1 MHYLDEQNIYV
12 FLLQIFLLLALARGL
27 GELFRAF
34 KQPPL
39 TAEILV
45 GVLLGPTIMGRFAP
59 AIHGYIF
66 PHDLMQQ
73 GMLETMGWIGVLFL
87 LLQTGLE
94 MDLVSAW
101 RQRVGAFKIAFYGIL
116 IPVAITFLCAY
127 FFVPDSFLANPRLR
141 LPFAMGLAIAMSISS
156 AAITAR
162 SLHDLRLSKTD
173 LGFLIMSA
181 LSVNDIMTWM
191 LFALVLALFTQASTT
206 FSSIGL
212 TMLLTLGF
220 VAFCLTG
227 GRIFASAVIGKIKKF
242 NFPEPG
248 TSLTFICI
256 LGLACG
262 AITSKIG
269 INAPFGFLI
278 AGIMAGQT
286 AALSERTRQI
296 ISQMVYAIFVPLFFA
311 GIGLKLDFFAN
322 FNPAM
327 VAFAVFVGI
336 GARFAGAWL
345 GVLLTNTSPANRL
358 SIAITHIPGEIIV
371 GLLCLQHGLITEQVF
386 VSLVF
391 AAIISSMLLGPWLG
405 YSINKRKKIGVLEF
419 FLRDAIIANLK
430 ETDRDGAIGRLCE
443 VASEQEHFA
452 QADSL
457 YEAVLNRENAA
468 GTAMEEGVAVPHAR
482 VPFVKR
488 PLVVFGR
495 SHKGIEWNSP
505 DGKPAQFIFLIITPS
520 TDDEAQV
527 QILGHIARAMCKP
540 ETRQDIMAAPDAHAI
555 WRILHRVLELEQI
568 KRR

>member
-1 MHYLDEQNIYV
+1 MHYLDEHNIYL

-45 GVLLGPTIMGRFAP
+45 GVMLGPTILGRFAP
-59 AIHGYIF
+59 GVHGYIF
-66 PHDLMQQ
+66 PPDLMQQ
-73 GMLETMGWIGVLFL
+73 GMLETMGWLGVLFL

-101 RQRVGAFKIAFYGIL
+101 RQRVGAFKIAFYCTL
-116 IPVAITFLCAY
+116 IPIAASFLCAY
-127 FFVPDSFLANPRLR
+127 FLVPDSLLANPRLR
-141 LPFAMGLAIAMSISS
+141 LPFALCLASAMSICSS
-156 AAITAR
+156 AVTAR

-181 LSVNDIMTWM
+181 SSLNDLMCWM
-191 LFALVLALFTQASTT
+191 IFALILGLFTQANTT
-206 FSSIGL
+206 LSAVSL
-212 TMLLTLGF
+212 TMILTLGF
-220 VAFCLTG
+220 TAVCLTVG
-227 GRIFASAVIGKIKKF
+227 RVLASMAIGRIKKL
-242 NFPEPG
+242 NLPEPG

-269 INAPFGFLI
+269 INAPFGFLV

-296 ISQMVYAIFVPLFFA
+296 ISQMVHAIFVPLFFA
-311 GIGLKLDFFAN
+311 GIGLKLDFLAH
-322 FNPAM
+322 FNLPL
-327 VAFAVFVGI
+327 VLLVTIVGI
-336 GARFAGAWL
+336 GSRFAGSWL
-345 GVLLTNTSPANRL
+345 GVYLTNTSSANRF
-358 SIAITHIPGEIIV
+358 SIAIANIPGEVIV
-371 GLLCLQHGLITEQVF
+371 GLLAFQHGLINEQVF
-386 VSLVF
+386 V
-391 AAIISSMLLGPWLG
+391 AIIFGAVISFILVGPWLG
-405 YSINKRKKIGVLEF
+405 YSINKRKKISVLEF
-419 FLRDAIIANLK
+419 FLRDGIIANLK
-430 ETDRDGAIGRLCE
+430 EADRDTALERLCDT
-443 VASEQEHFA
+443 AAEQEHFA
-452 QADSL
+452 QASLL
-457 YEAVLNRENAA
+457 YEAVLKRENAA

-495 SHKGIEWNSP
+495 SPGGIEWNSP

-527 QILGHIARAMCKP
+527 QILGHIARAMIKP
-540 ETRQDIMAAPDAHAI
+540 LTRQEIMTAHDAHAI

-568 KRR
+568 KRK

>member
-1 MHYLDEQNIYV
+1 MHYLDEHNIYI

-45 GVLLGPTIMGRFAP
+45 GVLLGPTILGRFAP
-59 AIHGYIF
+59 AVHGYIF
-66 PHDLMQQ
+66 PPNAMQQ

-101 RQRVGAFKIAFYGIL
+101 RQRVGAFKIAFYGTL
-116 IPVAITFLCAY
+116 IPFAAAFLCAY
-127 FFVPDSFLANPRLR
+127 FLIPDSFLVNPRLR
-141 LPFAMGLAIAMSISS
+141 VAFALCLAAAMSICSS
-156 AAITAR
+156 AVTAR
-162 SLHDLRLSKTD
+162 ALYDLRLSKTD

-181 LSVNDIMTWM
+181 ASLNDLLCWM
-191 LFALVLALFTQASTT
+191 IFAMILAAFTQASATL
-206 FSSIGL
+206 SGIGL
-212 TMLLTLGF
+212 TMILTL
-220 VAFCLTG
+220 AFTAACLTV
-227 GRIFASAVIGKIKKF
+227 GRGLASAMIGQIRKF

-256 LGLACG
+256 CGLAGG
-262 AITSKIG
+262 AVTAKIG

-322 FNPAM
+322 FNLAM
-327 VAFAVFVGI
+327 VLLIVAVGI
-336 GARFAGAWL
+336 GSRFAGAWI
-345 GVLLTNTSPANRL
+345 GVYMTTTSRANRL
-358 SIAITHIPGEIIV
+358 SIAIASIPGEVIV
-371 GLLCLQHGLITEQVF
+371 GLLAFQHGLINEKIF
-386 VSLVF
+386 V
-391 AAIISSMLLGPWLG
+391 AIIFGSVASLMIVGPWLA
-405 YSINKRKKIGVLEF
+405 YSINKRKKISVLEF

-430 ETDRDGAIGRLCE
+430 EVSRDTAIGRLCE
-443 VASEQEHFA
+443 VAAEQEHFA
-452 QADSL
+452 QADLL
-457 YEAVLNRENAA
+457 YQAVLSRENAA

-495 SHKGIEWNSP
+495 SYKGIEWNSP

-540 ETRQDIMAAPDAHAI
+540 QTRQEIMAAHDAHAI
-555 WRILHRVLELEQI
+555 WRILHRVLEQEQI
-568 KRR
+568 KRK